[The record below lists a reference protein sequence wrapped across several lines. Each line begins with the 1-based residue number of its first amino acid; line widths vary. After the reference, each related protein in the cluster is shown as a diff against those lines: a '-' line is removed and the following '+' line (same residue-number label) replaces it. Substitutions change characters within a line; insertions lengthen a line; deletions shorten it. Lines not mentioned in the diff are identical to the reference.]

1 MHRHTGPAPGIMV
14 WDGIRFH
21 CFTHLVRIAGTL
33 NGQCHTLE
41 VLEPGVLPYIQRL
54 PLAISQQDNARPHV
68 ALNVQEFFFT
78 HLIELLPPNRK
89 RVVHARTT
97 TDFGIHHLLL
107 HQINFGNMW
116 KPHGLLY
123 PKVSSKASL
132 ILCRGRPQQTSRREA
147 HHIVRNASVQPT
159 ASLAIIQARV
169 APSLEAP
176 VSSRTIRRRLAEG
189 HLGSQRPLRV
199 QPLTPTHRCLRLEW
213 CHARGSWTVCA
224 AEWNQIVFSDKSR
237 FNLSRDDNRVRVWRP
252 GVIYYVLKTDYMLS
266 FTFRDLYN
274 LPRCVIKD

>member
-1 MHRHTGPAPGIMV
+1 MGDRSTTYKCYIRGEQIDDLNDGSRSRITNHNTIDSVCYASFGVRSYDSTPFAEEWNIRKASIASFTLTGNHRCLRRQWWNGIEFIDESHFWLPHNDGRIRVWRQRPERLLNCCIMHRHTGPAPGIMV

-132 ILCRGRPQQTSRREA
+132 ILCRGVCGSGYTS
-147 HHIVRNASVQPT
+147 
-159 ASLAIIQARV
+159 
-169 APSLEAP
+169 
-176 VSSRTIRRRLAEG
+176 
-189 HLGSQRPLRV
+189 
-199 QPLTPTHRCLRLEW
+199 
-213 CHARGSWTVCA
+213 
-224 AEWNQIVFSDKSR
+224 
-237 FNLSRDDNRVRVWRP
+237 
-252 GVIYYVLKTDYMLS
+252 Y
-266 FTFRDLYN
+266 
-274 LPRCVIKD
+274 